1 MPITWRNIEAPNFG
15 QAGQLLNVSNNLI
28 TQGADQLTNIMQAR
42 AAVQGQEWDAQKN
55 QNTQNAINNIRGLTT
70 DQLKQAT
77 VAGLVSPY
85 GAQIDAQQV
94 RDAFNNQDEF
104 IAGNLQ
110 TAQNIKD
117 SNDRTQYGGTYDTF
131 MQALAQGDMKTAQGL
146 AAQLK
151 GTVFG
156 VDAANAF
163 RATENTRFE
172 QNATNRRLA
181 MEGQAN
187 ALAAKR
193 LQMEQVDHD
202 LRQQQLTEARSWAQK
217 GQQTY
222 ADAIRQGKDPEAAM
236 QEALLSVPAQ
246 YVEYFKRGGQ
256 GVAGVTK
263 LTTREQQDLND
274 SLITPLTDYKTSL
287 HNELVTK
294 KDNVLTNSG
303 LNQDEIKAYEQ
314 QGVNLNS
321 IIGDGGDKIPKNIY
335 DELINIAAND
345 RRAITTNEL
354 AAVKLRYN
362 NGDGALNFQDSADDL
377 YKKIKQMRTE
387 YDYYKSQTNTLNSEY
402 NSQINSLD
410 RQLGKYTQDIQ
421 RSKLM
426 NVDPK
431 YLADKRGEVEAQL
444 LQSGKSLKLSDVPV
458 YSAQET
464 PENAKTSDSLTA
476 AVNAN
481 AQKYQAM
488 QDRVDPLGL
497 TGKPTS
503 QSQLSFEVEN
513 ARQNLVASQRALA
526 AASIEVARG
535 TRSKTSLDKL
545 TKDYENKQQLYFKLA
560 GTTK

>member
-28 TQGADQLTNIMQAR
+28 TQGADQLTNIMRAR
-42 AAVQGQEWDAQKN
+42 AAAQGQEWDAQKN

-163 RATENTRFE
+163 RETENTRFE
-172 QNATNRRLA
+172 QNATNRRIA

-193 LQMEQVDHD
+193 LQMEQAAVN
-202 LRQQQLTEARSWAQK
+202 RQLVEEEKRKQAMLK

-222 ADAIRQGKDPEAAM
+222 VDAIRQGRDPDAAM
-236 QEALLSVPAQ
+236 QEAMLSVQAQ
-246 YVEYFKRGGQ
+246 YVDYFKQGGQ

-321 IIGDGGDKIPKNIY
+321 IIGDGGDKIPKSIY
-335 DELINIAAND
+335 DELINIAAKD

-362 NGDGALNFQDSADDL
+362 NGDGAFNFQDSADDL
-377 YKKIKQMRTE
+377 YKKIKQIRTG
-387 YDYYKSQTNTLNSEY
+387 YDYYKSQTNALNSEY
-402 NSQINSLD
+402 NSQITSLD
-410 RQLGKYTQDIQ
+410 RQLSKYTQDIQ
-421 RSKLM
+421 RSKLT
-426 NVDPK
+426 NIDPK
-431 YLADKRGEVEAQL
+431 QLADARGQAEAQL
-444 LQSGKSLKLSDVPV
+444 LQAGKSLGLSDVPV

-545 TKDYENKQQLYFKLA
+545 TKDYKNKQQLYFKLT

>member
-15 QAGQLLNVSNNLI
+15 QAGQLLNLSNNLI

-163 RATENTRFE
+163 RETENTRFE

-187 ALAAKR
+187 AMAAQR
-193 LQMEQVDHD
+193 LQMEQAAVK
-202 LRQQQLTEARSWAQK
+202 RQLEEEEKRKQAMLK

-222 ADAIRQGKDPEAAM
+222 ADAIRQGRDPDAAM
-236 QEALLSVPAQ
+236 QEAMLNVPAQ
-246 YVEYFKRGGQ
+246 YVDYFKQGGQ

-263 LTTREQQDLND
+263 LTTREQEDLNTKI
-274 SLITPLTDYKTSL
+274 LTPIADAKNALKTDLGDKQRT
-287 HNELVTK
+287 
-294 KDNVLTNSG
+294 VLKNSG

-321 IIGDGGDKIPKNIY
+321 VIGDGGDKIPKSIY
-335 DELINIAAND
+335 DELINIAAKD

-362 NGDGALNFQDSADDL
+362 NGDGAFNFQDSADDL
-377 YKKIKQMRTE
+377 YKKIKQIRTG
-387 YDYYKSQTNTLNSEY
+387 YDYYKSQTNALNSEY
-402 NSQINSLD
+402 NSQITSLD

-421 RSKLM
+421 RSKLT
-426 NVDPK
+426 NIDPK
-431 YLADKRGEVEAQL
+431 QLADARGQAEAQL
-444 LQSGKSLKLSDVPV
+444 LQAGKSLGLSDVPV

-535 TRSKTSLDKL
+535 TRSKASLDKL
-545 TKDYENKQQLYFKLA
+545 TKDYKNKQQLYFKLT